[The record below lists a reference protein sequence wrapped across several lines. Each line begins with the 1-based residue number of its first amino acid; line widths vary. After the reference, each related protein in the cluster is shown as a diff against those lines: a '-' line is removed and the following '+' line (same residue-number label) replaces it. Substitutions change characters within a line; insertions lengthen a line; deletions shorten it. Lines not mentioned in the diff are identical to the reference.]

1 MAVDPDRPASHLLL
15 RRSTQASICC
25 LSRSMVRSFIVS
37 SGVSDAFSQGKLDTA
52 ILRDSEMRLKR
63 LSRRI

>member
-1 MAVDPDRPASHLLL
+1 
-15 RRSTQASICC
+15 
-25 LSRSMVRSFIVS
+25 
-37 SGVSDAFSQGKLDTA
+37 VSDAFSQGKLDTA